1 MGRQK
6 SQTLAAV
13 QEMHATRGALVCIAC
28 AAPRMAEIE
37 AMAARAPTRA
47 AAKGQLEAA
56 RHEADAA
63 QAARGAR
70 ALIGDTRHGE
80 QSEGVGDTAGD

>member
-70 ALIGDTRHGE
+70 ALVRVAE
-80 QSEGVGDTAGD
+80 NRVKELRVGDTARD